1 MFFVYQTKRFKL
13 ITHQRWHEVLSCS
26 CPLTIYTLQLQLS
39 VCICIDAPM
48 EEELGSNHGED
59 TASRLT
65 DNTDTGSLAR
75 TDIAAPDGSM
85 LSPTI
90 SESLMNSADW
100 PQPGG
105 DGSMPP
111 DAGPLP
117 EGLVAGLLDPA
128 KAKKRTRKPAPL
140 GKLHS

>member
-1 MFFVYQTKRFKL
+1 
-13 ITHQRWHEVLSCS
+13 
-26 CPLTIYTLQLQLS
+26 
-39 VCICIDAPM
+39 M

-59 TASRLT
+59 TAPRLT

-90 SESLMNSADW
+90 SESLMTSADW

-140 GKLHS
+140 GKQIGRAHV